1 MAFLPKSYVF
11 LGILRKGKEM
21 KYIVILGD
29 GMADTPVEAL
39 GGKTP
44 LEVAKKPV
52 MDKLASMGEMGMVKT
67 VPDGTS
73 PGSDV
78 ANLSVLGYNP
88 LEVYTGRSPLEA
100 VSIGVALSDTDVTYR
115 VNTVTLSDE
124 EAYEDKTMVDYSSDE
139 ITSAEGAQLMQA
151 MNEAFANERIHFYAG
166 TSYRNLMVEHK
177 GKTGCTL
184 TPPHDISS
192 RVIGAHL
199 PKGADYLLDMMKKS
213 YDILKNHPV
222 NLDRVKRGLH
232 PANSIWFWGE
242 GTKPGVTNFKEKY
255 GVDGAMISAVD
266 LLKGIGY
273 SAGMEVIEVEGATGN
288 VDTNFEGKAKA
299 VCDALLGGKNFAY
312 LHVEAAD
319 ECGHRGE
326 MDNKVLSIEKL
337 DAALGS
343 IIECMEKAGESY
355 SILLMPDH
363 PTPLAT
369 RTHASDAVP
378 YVIYRSDAPKEKSNL
393 RYTEKDAQST
403 GIYEPVGYKLMDKF
417 LN

>member
-378 YVIYRSDAPKEKSNL
+378 YVIYRSDAPKEKGNL

>member
-1 MAFLPKSYVF
+1 
-11 LGILRKGKEM
+11 M

-29 GMADTPVEAL
+29 GMADTPVDAL

-44 LEVAKKPV
+44 LEVAHKPM
-52 MDKLASMGEMGMVKT
+52 MDKLASLGEMGMAKT
-67 VPDGTS
+67 VPDGIA

-78 ANLSVLGYNP
+78 ANLSVLGYDP
-88 LEVYTGRSPLEA
+88 LKVYTGRSPLEA
-100 VSIGVALSDTDVTYR
+100 VSIGVTLSDTDVTYR

-124 EAYEDKTMVDYSSDE
+124 AEYEKKTMVDYSADE

-151 MNEAFANERIHFYAG
+151 INEAFADERMHFYAG
-166 TSYRNLMVEHK
+166 TSYRNLMVEHE
-177 GKTGCTL
+177 GKTGCKL
-184 TPPHDISS
+184 TPPHDISL
-192 RVIGAHL
+192 RVIGDYL
-199 PKGADYLLDMMKKS
+199 PQGADYLLDMMKKS
-213 YDILKNHPV
+213 YDILKDHPV
-222 NLDRVKRGLH
+222 NVDRVKRGLH

-288 VDTNFEGKAKA
+288 VETNFEGKAQA
-299 VCDALLGGKNFAY
+299 VCDALLGGKDFAY

-319 ECGHRGE
+319 ESGHRGE
-326 MDNKVLSIEKL
+326 LENKILSIEKL
-337 DAALGS
+337 DKALCT
-343 IIECMEKAGESY
+343 IVDCMEKAGESY

-369 RTHASDAVP
+369 RTHASDPVP
-378 YVIYRSDAPKEKSNL
+378 YVIYRSTETGTPSGL

-403 GIYEPVGYKLMDKF
+403 GVYAPVGCKLMGRF
-417 LN
+417 LKK

>member
-1 MAFLPKSYVF
+1 
-11 LGILRKGKEM
+11 M

-378 YVIYRSDAPKEKSNL
+378 YVIYRSDAPKEKGNL